1 MVEPEPAF
9 FRNSFNQ
16 SPLFQVFSACA
27 RELRSFLTRRLGCAE
42 TAADLVQDTYIRL
55 ATRQERETHSN
66 PRALVF
72 RIAANLATDHA
83 RHQRIRERFATDH
96 GDLPDLASSIPQPDA
111 LLLVQQEHA
120 LLKQAIAELPEK
132 RRTVFL
138 LRTSQELSYGQIASR
153 LGISVSAV
161 EKHMSKA
168 ILHCRARMER
178 HRNERPE

>member
-1 MVEPEPAF
+1 MFEPEPVSC
-9 FRNSFNQ
+9 RKSFNE
-16 SPLFQVFSACA
+16 SPVFQVFSACA
-27 RELRSFLTRRLGCAE
+27 KELRSFLTRRLGCAE

-55 ATRQERETHSN
+55 ATRQGETHSN

-83 RHQRIRERFATDH
+83 RHRQVRERADA
-96 GDLPDLASSIPQPDA
+96 GCPDVPDPASPAPQPDA
-111 LLLVQQEHA
+111 MVLARQEHD
-120 LLKQAIAELPEK
+120 LLKKAIAELPEK

-138 LRTSQELSYGQIASR
+138 LRTSQELSYGQIAER

-168 ILHCRARMER
+168 ILHCRTRMER
-178 HRNERPE
+178 YRDEHRE

>member
-1 MVEPEPAF
+1 MRRDRRRSRA
-9 FRNSFNQ
+9 RHLYAAGDKAGARD
-16 SPLFQVFSACA
+16 PLESAGA
-27 RELRSFLTRRLGCAE
+27 R
-42 TAADLVQDTYIRL
+42 
-55 ATRQERETHSN
+55 
-66 PRALVF
+66 F
-72 RIAANLATDHA
+72 RIAGNLATDHA